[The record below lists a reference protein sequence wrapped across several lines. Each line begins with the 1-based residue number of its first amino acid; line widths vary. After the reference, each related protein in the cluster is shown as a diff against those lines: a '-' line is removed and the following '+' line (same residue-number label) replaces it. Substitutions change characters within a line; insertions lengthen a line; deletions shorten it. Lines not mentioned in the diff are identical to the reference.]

1 MTRIAAQTKENLDG
15 LRLESS
21 SWGEQF
27 HNAMNVNGGDVENA
41 TTFDY
46 IMHFLS
52 FFWKV
57 SLRLKIKRSDWLLA
71 DTCPQAAKSLRFIW
85 SELKFYNLEASF
97 CVLLKHL
104 ITHLVSLVLQA
115 KSSFSSIQMS
125 SFLLKIGNNNFVCT
139 HLYFIFIHFC

>member
-1 MTRIAAQTKENLDG
+1 MQWTSCIVIFSLDFNHLVTRIAAQTKENLDG

-57 SLRLKIKRSDWLLA
+57 SL
-71 DTCPQAAKSLRFIW
+71 
-85 SELKFYNLEASF
+85 
-97 CVLLKHL
+97 
-104 ITHLVSLVLQA
+104 
-115 KSSFSSIQMS
+115 
-125 SFLLKIGNNNFVCT
+125 
-139 HLYFIFIHFC
+139 

>member
-1 MTRIAAQTKENLDG
+1 MTRIAAQTKENLDGLRLESSSWGEQFHNAMNVMYCYFSLDFNHLVTRIAAQTKENLDG

-57 SLRLKIKRSDWLLA
+57 S
-71 DTCPQAAKSLRFIW
+71 F
-85 SELKFYNLEASF
+85 
-97 CVLLKHL
+97 
-104 ITHLVSLVLQA
+104 
-115 KSSFSSIQMS
+115 
-125 SFLLKIGNNNFVCT
+125 
-139 HLYFIFIHFC
+139 